1 MLKSVI
7 EPYALPDTVYTQ
19 MVMKKIIGRKPGCRF
34 FWGLPLPKG
43 RCRYATGLAIRSALS
58 GLPPLRSA
66 RPMPA

>member
-34 FWGLPLPKG
+34 FWGPAPAQGQVPLCYG
-43 RCRYATGLAIRSALS
+43 ARYPLGPVGLVTPSQR
-58 GLPPLRSA
+58 
-66 RPMPA
+66 